1 MSIQL
6 DASDALARGF
16 AKHLAAIA
24 KRSGAPAEVV
34 SPLEHAAY
42 RVSLACS
49 AGSVCVPLG
58 DLLHGGKAEL
68 ETPLEPRLQ
77 ASLEPS
83 LAPPLEAKWRSDLEA
98 LREALFASTMLST
111 SHDPVRPLVID
122 EQDRLYLNRYFDYE
136 ERLARRLLQT
146 YTGPKQAIDQSLK
159 DFFQRLFPQQ
169 PKAGDAKPD
178 WQALAV
184 ALAINRGFTLISGG
198 PGTGK
203 TTSVLKLIIC
213 AKYMDPQ
220 CRIRLAAPTGKAAS
234 RMLEALSKAA
244 EDIGQTTER
253 STVAE
258 GIRTTLEL
266 PKEAFT
272 VHRLLGASSHADRFH
287 YDRDHPLPLDLL
299 IVDEASMLDLALTV
313 QLIEAVPS
321 TARIVFLGDK
331 DQLAAV
337 EAGAVFAELSA
348 SPSLSIACC
357 EQLEQITGISATSYQ
372 HESPPD
378 GLLDNVIWLRHNY
391 RFAKHS
397 DIDDLI
403 GLINQ
408 GDAKTLIARLK
419 SGSYQNINWHD
430 DTLPALSGYAKA
442 LLLEPMADYIKQLD
456 TDRQDLFSLFDR
468 LGRYKILCAER
479 DGPRGVE
486 AMNQLVN
493 EAVQMEQRARGHA
506 KRERFVDDAAHRTWY
521 PGQCIMVLRND
532 YHLGRFNGDIGIVM
546 ANTQGH
552 PVVYFPDALEP
563 DKAISLS
570 RLSDYELSFAL
581 TVHKAQ
587 GSEFDHI
594 CLVLPNKTSPVVNKS
609 LLYTAISRAK
619 KSVSIIA
626 SEASLF
632 EAIARPVKRYS
643 GIRSRIAALTS

>member
-1 MSIQL
+1 
-6 DASDALARGF
+6 
-16 AKHLAAIA
+16 
-24 KRSGAPAEVV
+24 
-34 SPLEHAAY
+34 
-42 RVSLACS
+42 
-49 AGSVCVPLG
+49 
-58 DLLHGGKAEL
+58 
-68 ETPLEPRLQ
+68 
-77 ASLEPS
+77 
-83 LAPPLEAKWRSDLEA
+83 
-98 LREALFASTMLST
+98 
-111 SHDPVRPLVID
+111 
-122 EQDRLYLNRYFDYE
+122 
-136 ERLARRLLQT
+136 
-146 YTGPKQAIDQSLK
+146 
-159 DFFQRLFPQQ
+159 
-169 PKAGDAKPD
+169 
-178 WQALAV
+178 
-184 ALAINRGFTLISGG
+184 
-198 PGTGK
+198 
-203 TTSVLKLIIC
+203 
-213 AKYMDPQ
+213 
-220 CRIRLAAPTGKAAS
+220 
-234 RMLEALSKAA
+234 
-244 EDIGQTTER
+244 
-253 STVAE
+253 
-258 GIRTTLEL
+258 
-266 PKEAFT
+266 
-272 VHRLLGASSHADRFH
+272 
-287 YDRDHPLPLDLL
+287 
-299 IVDEASMLDLALTV
+299 MLDLALTV

-348 SPSLSIACC
+348 SPCLSIACC
-357 EQLEQITGISATSYQ
+357 EQLGQITGISATSYQ

-419 SGSYQNINWHD
+419 SGSYQNINWYD

-506 KRERFVDDAAHRTWY
+506 KRERFVGDAAQRTWY